1 MFEARVECDSVN
13 PDGVRLTTFVV
24 CYPRCIHSELL
35 THRMLSRNSA
45 SSRAIPVEKMIRRVE
60 EDPFVPLYFGR
71 NQKGMQDGGALDG
84 GEAEVARAE
93 WLAARDDAV
102 RHAKTLASGGVHKQ
116 LANRVVEP
124 WMWITVVVTAT
135 DWANFFALRCHK
147 DAEPHF
153 QHVAGMMRE
162 ALQASRPDRVNVG
175 GWHLPFIGDED
186 WIAAADLGGVEA
198 AYERLKLVSVGRCA
212 RVSYETHDGKRDHSE
227 DVKLAERLASA
238 TPKHASP
245 FGHVATP
252 DPNYPKRRAVYERWV
267 AENGGVE
274 ERWMRGVLYSANL
287 HGWHPFR
294 HTIAGESVP
303 G

>member
-1 MFEARVECDSVN
+1 MPFACRVECDSVS

-24 CYPRCIHSELL
+24 SYPRCIHSEML

-84 GEAEVARAE
+84 VEAGVALAE

-102 RHAKTLASGGVHKQ
+102 RHAKNLASGGVHKQ

-124 WMWITVVVTAT
+124 WMWITVVVTASE
-135 DWANFFALRCHK
+135 WANFFALRCHK

-162 ALQASRPDRVNVG
+162 AMGNSSPQPLAYGQ
-175 GWHLPFIGDED
+175 WHLPFVSAMELAEVCAGGDQ
-186 WIAAADLGGVEA
+186 VR
-198 AYERLKLVSVGRCA
+198 ERYKLVSVGRCA
-212 RVSYETHDGKRDHSE
+212 RVSYETHDGRRDPEE
-227 DVKLAERLASA
+227 DVRLAERLMAA
-238 TPKHASP
+238 RPMHASP
-245 FGHVATP
+245 LEHVATP
-252 DPNYPKRRAVYERWV
+252 FVPSDERPRR
-267 AENGGVE
+267 
-274 ERWMRGVLYSANL
+274 RGNFT
-287 HGWHPFR
+287 GWLQFR
-294 HTIAGESVP
+294 HTVAGESVP